1 MKKLRTSDWQRLDR
15 ETVWH
20 PFTQMKDWQSSDPV
34 TVIERASGNYLVD
47 TDGKKYLDGVS
58 SLWANVHGHRVKTID
73 RAVKK
78 QIDRLA
84 HTTFLGLTH
93 PGAIAL
99 SGKLL
104 KLAPKGLSRVF
115 YSDSG
120 AASVEVA
127 LKMAYQY
134 WQLLGRKEKKTFLC
148 LENAYHG
155 DTMGAVSVGGIEIFH
170 HIFGGLT
177 FKTLEAA
184 SPYYYRDTF
193 KAGEVAYAQHMAAKV
208 ETILKKQHASICALI
223 WEPVMQGAAGMLKQP
238 VGYGALLRKITKKYG
253 VLLIADEVA
262 TGFGR
267 TGKMF
272 ACEHEGVSPD
282 FLCLAKGITGGYL
295 PLSATLTTEAIY
307 EAFLG
312 EYAEFKAFFHGH
324 TYSANPLA
332 CAAALASLE
341 IFEKEKTLQKLQP
354 KITLLSEELWKMKRL
369 DHVGDVRQAGTMIGI
384 ELVKNKK
391 TKEPYPLAE
400 KRAIRVGFEA
410 RKRGVF
416 IRPLGNVVVL
426 MPPLSI
432 TNDEIKKLCKVTA
445 ECIKEVTR

>member
-1 MKKLRTSDWQRLDR
+1 MKKTRTQEWVKMDR
-15 ETVWH
+15 EAVWH
-20 PFTQMKDWQSSDPV
+20 PFTQMRDWQMQDPV
-34 TVIERASGNYLVD
+34 TVIERASGNYLID

-58 SLWANVHGHRVKTID
+58 SLWANVHGHRVKQID

-78 QIDRLA
+78 QLDRIA
-84 HTTFLGLTH
+84 HTTFLGLSH
-93 PGAIAL
+93 PGAIEL
-99 SGKLL
+99 SKKLIG
-104 KLAPKGLSRVF
+104 LAPKGLSRVF

-134 WQLLGRKEKKTFLC
+134 WQLLGRKEKKTFLR
-148 LENAYHG
+148 LKNSYHG
-155 DTMGAVSVGGIEIFH
+155 DTLGAVSVGGIELFH
-170 HIFGGLT
+170 QIFGALT
-177 FKTLEAA
+177 FRTLESPA
-184 SPYYYRDTF
+184 PYYYRDTF
-193 KAGEVAYAQHMAAKV
+193 KAGEAAYAQHMAAKV
-208 ETILKKQHASICALI
+208 EAVLKKNHRTLCALI

-238 VGYGALLRKITKKYG
+238 AGYGALLRKITKKYG

-267 TGKMF
+267 TGTMF
-272 ACEHEGVSPD
+272 ACEHENVSPD
-282 FLCLAKGITGGYL
+282 LICLAKGITGGYL
-295 PLSATLTTEAIY
+295 PLSATLTTEAVY

-332 CAAALASLE
+332 CAAALANLE
-341 IFEKEKTLQKLQP
+341 IFEKGKVLQKLQP
-354 KITLLSEELWKMKRL
+354 KIALLSEELWKMKRL
-369 DHVGDVRQAGTMIGI
+369 DHVGDVRQAGTMVGI

-391 TKEPYPLAE
+391 TKEPYPLGE
-400 KRAIRVGFEA
+400 KRGIRVGYEA

-416 IRPLGNVVVL
+416 IRPLGNVIVL

-432 TNDEIKKLCKVTA
+432 TPDEIKKLCKVTA